1 MMLRLFLRLPCCT
14 VTLHNME
21 TTFSQLRGKLKSYC
35 DQAVAD
41 RRPIRIRRR
50 NGGDVVLLAADE
62 FDSLAETAHL
72 LSSPANAARLLA
84 ALARAR
90 RNKTKPMTVEELRA
104 AVGL

>member
-1 MMLRLFLRLPCCT
+1 M
-14 VTLHNME
+14 VTTL
-21 TTFSQLRGKLKSYC
+21 SQLRGRLNSYC
-35 DQAVAD
+35 EQVVAR

-50 NGGDVVLLAADE
+50 KGGDVVLLAAEE

-90 RNKTKPMTVEELRA
+90 RNKTKPMTVEDLRA